1 MRVTDA
7 DTAMRI
13 GLRNQLDDLAR
24 ERERIV
30 QHLAYI
36 DGSIQSTAARL
47 RDAEAAR

>member
-1 MRVTDA
+1 VRVTDA

-30 QHLAYI
+30 NHLAYI
-36 DGSIQSTAARL
+36 DGAIQSTAARL
-47 RDAEAAR
+47 RDAEATR